1 MNDPKW
7 KTTLLGIVGALL
19 TVLTIWKPD
28 FFTAE
33 TNAIIVTGLTAI
45 ITAVL
50 SFIAIFSAKDEVDP
64 NNIK

>member
-7 KTTLLGIVGALL
+7 KTTLIGIVGAIL
-19 TVLTIWKPD
+19 TILTIWKPD

-33 TNAIIVTGLTAI
+33 TNATIITALTAV

-50 SFIAIFSAKDEVDP
+50 SVIAIFSAKDEVDP